1 MDKDSIKPT
10 FFQLF
15 EAINDKSF
23 LKLVRTSKTDKY
35 TKKLTTDKLITLVA
49 LAQLDQAKGL
59 RVISSSLHN
68 EDLKKS
74 INLESISHSQLSRKL
89 RDISPD
95 IIKSL
100 FNEIVRRVGSAVG
113 VKRVSEEL
121 QRLYLIDSSTISMCL
136 SLYNW
141 AKFRKTKS
149 GVKLHLRLV
158 LCDQE
163 VYPDKAIITPAK
175 PADRTQMD
183 NLVVVEKD
191 ALNVFDRGYLD
202 YKKFDNYC
210 ATGIRFVSRL
220 KHNAL
225 VEILEEREVVQGS
238 PIKHDRMVRL
248 GKAGITKMKYPL
260 RQIETEDS
268 NGNPVVII
276 SNDFQM
282 SAEEIADIYRYRW
295 QIELF
300 FKWIKQHLCIKH
312 LYGTSP
318 VAVENQILIALIS
331 YCLLKLLQLKVGYHG
346 SLLTIKRLLDEC
358 LYEPLSNFI
367 QKLYR
372 RYGPSTKGRRRINH
386 EAIYQETLRQ
396 FEELEVEHLSDLTY
410 DPVIL

>member
-1 MDKDSIKPT
+1 MDKDSTKST

-35 TKKLTTDKLITLVA
+35 TKKLTTEKLITLVA

-68 EDLKKS
+68 ENLKKS
-74 INLESISHSQLSRKL
+74 INLDSISHSQLSRKL

-95 IIKSL
+95 IIQSL
-100 FNEIVRRVGSAVG
+100 FNEMVRRVGSAVG

-158 LCDQE
+158 LCEQE

-183 NLVVVEKD
+183 SLVVVEKD

-210 ATGIRFVSRL
+210 ANGIRFVSRL

-225 VEILEEREVVQGS
+225 VEILEEGEVVPGS

-276 SNDFQM
+276 ANDFQM

-300 FKWIKQHLCIKH
+300 FKWIKQHLYIKH

-331 YCLLKLLQLKVGYHG
+331 YCLLKLLQLKVGYRG

-358 LYEPLSNFI
+358 LYEPLNNFI

-372 RYGPSTKGRRRINH
+372 RYGPSSKGRRRINH

>member
-1 MDKDSIKPT
+1 MDKDSTKPT

-15 EAINDKSF
+15 KAINDKIF

-35 TKKLTTDKLITLVA
+35 TKKLTTEKLITLVA

-59 RVISSSLHN
+59 RAISNSLHN

-74 INLESISHSQLSRKL
+74 INLDSISHSQLSRKL
-89 RDISPD
+89 RDTTPE
-95 IIKSL
+95 IIQSL
-100 FNEIVRRVGSAVG
+100 FREIVRRVGSEIG
-113 VKRVSEEL
+113 VNRVSEAL
-121 QRLYLIDSSTISMCL
+121 NRLYLIDSSTISMCL
-136 SLYNW
+136 SLYRW

-163 VYPDKAIITPAK
+163 IYPDKAIITPAK
-175 PADRTQMD
+175 PADKTQMD

-225 VEILEEREVVQGS
+225 VEILEEREVVPGS
-238 PIKHDRMVRL
+238 PIKNDRIVRL
-248 GKAGITKMKYPL
+248 GKAGITQMEYPL

-276 SNDFQM
+276 TNDFKM

-300 FKWIKQHLCIKH
+300 FKWIKQHLSIKH

-318 VAVENQILIALIS
+318 VAVENQILTALIT
-331 YCLLKLLQLKVGYHG
+331 YCLLKLLQLKVGYRG
-346 SLLTIKRLLDEC
+346 SLLTIKRLLEQC

-367 QKLYR
+367 RKLYQ
-372 RYGPSTKGRRRINH
+372 RYGPTSKGRRRINH
-386 EAIYQETLRQ
+386 EVIYQETLRQ
-396 FEELEVEHLSDLTY
+396 FEELAADHLNDLT
-410 DPVIL
+410 

>member
-1 MDKDSIKPT
+1 MDKDSTKPT

-15 EAINDKSF
+15 KAINDKSF

-35 TKKLTTDKLITLVA
+35 TKKLTTEKLITLVA
-49 LAQLDQAKGL
+49 LAQLDQAEGL
-59 RVISSSLHN
+59 RAISSSLHN
-68 EDLKKS
+68 EELNKS
-74 INLESISHSQLSRKL
+74 INLDSISHSQLSRKL
-89 RDISPD
+89 RDTSPD
-95 IIKSL
+95 LIQSL
-100 FNEIVRRVGSAVG
+100 FREIVRRVGTEIG
-113 VKRVSEEL
+113 VSRVNEEL

-136 SLYNW
+136 SLYSW

-175 PADRTQMD
+175 PADKTQMD

-225 VEILEEREVVQGS
+225 VEILEEREVIPGS
-238 PIKHDRMVRL
+238 PIKYDRIVRL
-248 GKAGITKMKYPL
+248 GKAGITQMKYPL

-276 SNDFQM
+276 TNDLKM

-300 FKWIKQHLCIKH
+300 FKWIKQHLYIKH

-318 VAVENQILIALIS
+318 VAVENQILIALIT
-331 YCLLKLLQLKVGYHG
+331 YCLLKLLQLKVGYRG

-367 QKLYR
+367 QKLYQ

-396 FEELEVEHLSDLTY
+396 FEELEAEHLSDLTY

>member
-1 MDKDSIKPT
+1 M
-10 FFQLF
+10 
-15 EAINDKSF
+15 
-23 LKLVRTSKTDKY
+23 
-35 TKKLTTDKLITLVA
+35 
-49 LAQLDQAKGL
+49 
-59 RVISSSLHN
+59 
-68 EDLKKS
+68 
-74 INLESISHSQLSRKL
+74 
-89 RDISPD
+89 
-95 IIKSL
+95 
-100 FNEIVRRVGSAVG
+100 
-113 VKRVSEEL
+113 SEEL
-121 QRLYLIDSSTISMCL
+121 NRLYLIDSSTISMCL
-136 SLYNW
+136 SLYRW

-163 VYPDKAIITPAK
+163 IYPDKAIITPAK
-175 PADRTQMD
+175 PADKTQMD

-225 VEILEEREVVQGS
+225 VEILEEREVVPGS
-238 PIKHDRMVRL
+238 PIKNDRIVRL
-248 GKAGITKMKYPL
+248 GKAGITQMEYPL

-276 SNDFQM
+276 TNDFKM

-318 VAVENQILIALIS
+318 VAVENQILTALIT
-331 YCLLKLLQLKVGYHG
+331 YCLLKLLQLKVGYRG
-346 SLLTIKRLLDEC
+346 SLLTIKLLLEQC
-358 LYEPLSNFI
+358 LYEPLSKFH
-367 QKLYR
+367 
-372 RYGPSTKGRRRINH
+372 T
-386 EAIYQETLRQ
+386 EA
-396 FEELEVEHLSDLTY
+396 LS
-410 DPVIL
+410 ILWSD